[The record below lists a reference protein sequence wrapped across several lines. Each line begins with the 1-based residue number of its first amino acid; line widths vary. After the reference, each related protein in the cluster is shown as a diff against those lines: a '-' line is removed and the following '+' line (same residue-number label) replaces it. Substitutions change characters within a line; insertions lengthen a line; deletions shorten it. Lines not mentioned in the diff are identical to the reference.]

1 MLHAVSVTAYSACSR
16 ITSGYYLA
24 EDGEIRIHSEIALS
38 SAGTDPEAG
47 DYLVK
52 DQESAIFVGKFFRSS
67 DEFPGHRPGTA
78 FRSHRLHI
86 NCRCAAGQLVLLKF
100 ALQII
105 QIAWTRDE
113 QEKSQ
118 REILQQAGLMLDRL
132 YHFYADF
139 DEIGKRLE
147 KAQESFRTAAGRL
160 RGGEGRHGIVPVG
173 EKLKKLGV
181 KLKKDMPLPASLR
194 EPGLPPGDPEEPEE
208 AESAEEP
215 SAAAE

>member
-1 MLHAVSVTAYSACSR
+1 MSPVNLM
-16 ITSGYYLA
+16 
-24 EDGEIRIHSEIALS
+24 AL
-38 SAGTDPEAG
+38 
-47 DYLVK
+47 
-52 DQESAIFVGKFFRSS
+52 
-67 DEFPGHRPGTA
+67 
-78 FRSHRLHI
+78 
-86 NCRCAAGQLVLLKF
+86 
-100 ALQII
+100 LQII

-118 REILQQAGLMLDRL
+118 REILQQAGLMLERL

-181 KLKKDMPLPASLR
+181 KMKKDTPLPASLR
-194 EPGLPPGDPEEPEE
+194 EPGLPLGDPEEPEE
-208 AESAEEP
+208 AEAEEP
-215 SAAAE
+215 PAAAE